1 MNCLILR
8 AFEYSVDGHNLLPA
22 AAGDIVDIPD
32 SQVPGLFREGF
43 VGEPKPVPAP
53 AQVPAP
59 EPVPA
64 PATKMMPPL
73 ENKVLKTD
81 VEKK

>member
-8 AFEYSVDGHNLLPA
+8 AFEYSVDGHNLRPA

-32 SQVPGLFREGF
+32 SQIPGLFREGF

-53 AQVPAP
+53 A
-59 EPVPA
+59 PVPA
-64 PATKMMPPL
+64 APTAKMMPPL
-73 ENKVLKTD
+73 ENKASETD
-81 VEKK
+81 IEKK